1 MSNIDIKISLKSYQP
16 HDSFRRGRLEL
27 IFSGEDVYDQLLN
40 SLGRI
45 ISKRV
50 PTYAF
55 PPELI
60 NIERILPESG
70 YIDSVPFNHDYMKL
84 RLSLF
89 PPMNIDCGLSSLHEK
104 YWFGVDYLDK
114 DRERHEVE
122 KNIEAFVAAK
132 NDSNEI
138 IHITTNDMLVYID
151 GEEMNQNGHVYNRE
165 YPLLV
170 ITLRPNEKFCC
181 SMKAVLGVGLRH
193 SIWDGASNFWMDQE
207 TLETTGE
214 TILCFQSASRMDERV
229 LLKRGLLYF
238 HERILLYK
246 NEIKRLYLLE
256 KEESSRFIITLK
268 NEDHTFGEVINYE
281 IQSHPD
287 IMHSGCKKPDHLINE
302 IVIDCIAF
310 DRSKLLNAIMESIDR
325 LVARIDH
332 ITRMIDQLFPVERA
346 TGDGELAK
354 TLSKTVSKT
363 DSKTLSKTLSKTD
376 SKKKPTKHEKKTE
389 KKKKH

>member
-1 MSNIDIKISLKSYQP
+1 MSKLDIKIALKSYRP
-16 HDSFRRGRLEL
+16 HDSIRRGMMEL

-45 ISKRV
+45 ISKRI

-60 NIERILPESG
+60 NIERTLPESG
-70 YIDSVPFNHDYMKL
+70 YIDSVPFNSDYMGL

-89 PPMNIDCGLSSLHEK
+89 PLMNIDCELASLHEK
-104 YWFGVDYLDK
+104 YWFDVDYLDK
-114 DRERHEVE
+114 DRERHEAE
-122 KNIEAFVAAK
+122 KKVEAFITAK

-138 IHITTNDMLVYID
+138 IHVTTNDMLVYID
-151 GEEMNQNGHVYNRE
+151 GEEMNRSGNIYNRE

-170 ITLRPNEKFCC
+170 ITLRPNERFCC
-181 SMKAVLGVGLRH
+181 SMTAVLGVGLRH
-193 SIWDGASNFWMDQE
+193 SIWDSASNFWLDQE
-207 TLETTGE
+207 TLEKDGQ
-214 TILCFQSASRMDERV
+214 TIFCFQSASRMNEIV
-229 LLKRGLLYF
+229 LLKKGLAYF
-238 HERILLYK
+238 HERSLLYK

-256 KEESSRFIITLK
+256 SAETGRFIITLR

-287 IMHSGCKKPDHLINE
+287 VMQSGCKKPDHLINE

-310 DRSKLLNAIMESIDR
+310 ERAKLLDAIMESIDR

-332 ITRMIDQLFPVERA
+332 IARSVEQLFPKES
-346 TGDGELAK
+346 GEVVGES
-354 TLSKTVSKT
+354 SKTVSP
-363 DSKTLSKTLSKTD
+363 
-376 SKKKPTKHEKKTE
+376 KKPTKPEKKTE
-389 KKKKH
+389 KKKKN